1 MELEKERTDN
11 TRRFYVLFAVLLLFF
26 FISGA
31 CGLLYQVVWTRKL
44 VLLFGTTAY
53 AVSTVLSIFF
63 LGLGLGSWWGGRLAD
78 HTARPL
84 RLYGIFEVII
94 GLWAVVFLGIVAY
107 GEEVVVALLQFSG
120 GTRALGIALRALM
133 ALMILLL
140 PVALMGATLP
150 LLSKF
155 VSRESQVRGRRI
167 GGLYTVNT
175 LGAMTGCFLSGF
187 LLLPQLGYTQ
197 TTLMGAAA
205 NLIIGAVAIVV
216 SLRVE
221 RIAQEPAEEID
232 AVSPKSFTARWVI
245 LSFAV
250 SGFCMLA
257 LEVLWT
263 RLFAILFLG
272 TTYAYTTM
280 LTALLSGIAAGG
292 AVASLTADRVR
303 GHTALFGGMMIL
315 NGVSCILM
323 LGWIAGMPA
332 TLAELQQA
340 AGFHW
345 DQTVRIMFVL
355 CFTALFLPAFC
366 SGMTFPFAVK
376 AVVAGRGSVG
386 RDVGR
391 LYSAN
396 TIGGVIGA
404 ALGGFMIIPLLGT
417 HYGIVLLAA
426 LLILSGAAV
435 MWTCPE
441 TLRWGKIAAM
451 VAGALLTAWAL
462 YKAPAD
468 VSRALNAGYV
478 PNDHE
483 VIHYREGVEGTVAVS
498 EPVEESSG
506 SNRVL
511 WINRVQATASI
522 ERGVKM
528 NRLQGVL
535 PLLFDRDPR
544 TVLFMCFGS
553 GITCGTLALSE
564 FERIDAVEISPD
576 VIAAAPLFAADNL
589 GVLERPSL
597 KIHIDDGRNFLLT
610 TGARYDVITFEPMPL
625 ALAGVSTFYTQEYYE
640 LCLNRLRPGGLVSQW
655 VPLHSLSPEL
665 LKSLTYTFT
674 CVFPEYAAFFVNADL
689 FLIGSNQ
696 PLRLDYTRAEQRL
709 SQPVLKDALDKAGLH
724 DLPEV
729 FACFVMDKSAL
740 EKFAAGGQCMTDD
753 HPWAEFIAPKLVF
766 ERNVQDS
773 LGALQPRATNPL
785 KIMDASRLA
794 PDTAAVIQRR
804 HEARTHDFAGLQ
816 AYYGGLSI
824 GSAASDAFKVSLGID
839 PNDYTAQYY
848 LKQIAEA
855 QGKQFIRWQEFD
867 KAKAILEDALHFLPE
882 DSELHVLLG
891 DAYWESGDPAAAK
904 THYQRHLGLG
914 GHEIRA
920 RERGQHSSSAFQE

>member
-1 MELEKERTDN
+1 MESRKERNDN
-11 TRRFYVLFAVLLLFF
+11 TRRFYLLFAVLLLFF

-78 HTARPL
+78 RAMRPL
-84 RLYGIFEVII
+84 RLYGVFEIII

-107 GEEVVVALLQFSG
+107 GENAVVALLQLSG
-120 GTRALGIALRALM
+120 GARSLGIALRALM
-133 ALMILLL
+133 ALVVLFL

-155 VSRESQVRGRRI
+155 VSREPQVRGRRI
-167 GGLYTVNT
+167 GGLYTLNT

-187 LLLPQLGYTQ
+187 LLLPHLGYTR
-197 TTLMGAAA
+197 TTLVGAVA
-205 NLIIGAVAIVV
+205 NLIIGTLAIVV
-216 SLRVE
+216 SLYVE
-221 RIAQEPAEEID
+221 RSTLKPSEDITGESRRP
-232 AVSPKSFTARWVI
+232 STARWVI
-245 LSFAV
+245 LAFAV

-263 RLFAILFLG
+263 RLLAILFLG

-280 LTALLSGIAAGG
+280 LTALLCGIAAGG
-292 AVASLTADRVR
+292 AVASLIADRVR

-345 DQTVRIMFVL
+345 DQTVRIMFAL
-355 CFTALFLPAFC
+355 CFTALFLPTFC

-404 ALGGFMIIPLLGT
+404 ALGGFVIIPLLGT
-417 HYGIVLLAA
+417 HNGIVTMAA
-426 LLILSGAAV
+426 LLILCGAGL
-435 MWTCPE
+435 MWICPE
-441 TLRWGKIAAM
+441 TLRWGKTAAM
-451 VAGALLTAWAL
+451 IGGALLIVWAWS
-462 YKAPAD
+462 KAPAD
-468 VSRALNAGYV
+468 VSRSLNAGYV
-478 PNDHE
+478 PSDHR
-483 VIHYREGVEGTVAVS
+483 VIHYCEGIEGTVAVS
-498 EPVEESSG
+498 EPVEEASG
-506 SNRVL
+506 SNRIL

-553 GITCGTLALSE
+553 GITCGTLALSG

-576 VIAAAPLFAADNL
+576 VIAAAPLFTADNL
-589 GVLERPSL
+589 GVLGRPNL
-597 KIHIDDGRNFLLT
+597 KVRIDDGRNFLLT
-610 TGARYDVITFEPMPL
+610 TNERYDVITFEPMPL
-625 ALAGVSTFYTQEYYE
+625 ALAGVSTFYTQEYYK
-640 LCLNRLRPGGLVSQW
+640 LCLNRLRPGGIVSQW

-665 LKSLTYTFT
+665 MKSLTYTFT

-696 PLRLDYTRAEQRL
+696 PLRLDYARAEQRL
-709 SQPVLKDALDKAGLH
+709 RQPLLKDALDKVGLR
-724 DLPEV
+724 DLPEI
-729 FACFVMDKSAL
+729 FACFVLDKPAVDEYSS
-740 EKFAAGGQCMTDD
+740 GGHCMTDD
-753 HPWAEFIAPKLVF
+753 HPWAEFVAPKLVF

-773 LGALQPRATNPL
+773 LGALQLRAVNPL
-785 KIMDASRLA
+785 KIMDAARLA
-794 PDTAAVIQRR
+794 PDTAAAIQRR
-804 HEARTHDFAGLQ
+804 HEAHVHDFVGLQ

-824 GSAASDAFKVSLGID
+824 GSAAMDAFKVSLGLD

-848 LKQIAEA
+848 LKQIAEV
-855 QGKQFIRWQEFD
+855 QGKQFLRWQELS
-867 KAKAILEDALHFLPE
+867 KAKAILEDALQFLP
-882 DSELHVLLG
+882 DDPELHVLLG
-891 DAYWESGDPAAAK
+891 DAYWDSGDPAAAK
-904 THYQRHLGLG
+904 IHYQRHLDLG

-920 RERGQHSSSAFQE
+920 RERTQHPGEKP